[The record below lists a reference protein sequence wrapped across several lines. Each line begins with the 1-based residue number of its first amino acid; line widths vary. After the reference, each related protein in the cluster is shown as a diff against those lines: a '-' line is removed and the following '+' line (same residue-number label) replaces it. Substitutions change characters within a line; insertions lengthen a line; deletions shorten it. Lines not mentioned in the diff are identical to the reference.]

1 MLKYVRVADRIYR
14 ILNNDAMLKY
24 VRVAD
29 RIYRILNNDAMLKYV
44 RVADR
49 ILKTCVIYQIKYNY
63 TLKKD

>member
-1 MLKYVRVADRIYR
+1 M
-14 ILNNDAMLKY
+14 LNNNAMLKY